1 MTDRNDYPRDFFVC
15 SQGRVLR
22 GPAGREQ
29 GAAQRDVRGEDHRQ
43 KGAEGQRGLFGQRNQ
58 SLAKVMLFFRHVFLG
73 CFFFFGKSVLKYL
86 CAASSFTF

>member
-1 MTDRNDYPRDFFVC
+1 MC

-43 KGAEGQRGLFGQRNQ
+43 EGSKGQRGLFGQRNQ
-58 SLAKVMLFFRHVFLG
+58 SLEKVISSLFLFISRTILLFFSKFSRIPRPVNA
-73 CFFFFGKSVLKYL
+73 C
-86 CAASSFTF
+86 TF